1 MKHKERGVRLEK
13 VLDSLSDYPY
23 LLVGEND
30 SVEEVARKLREQPG
44 IRSIYVVD
52 GEGRVVG
59 ALSLGRFIRVLTS
72 PRCRYRFSTR
82 NLLSCLT
89 ADSVRDLMDDH
100 LIYARPHDRVLDVIE
115 RMLRKNIKEVPI
127 LDEQGRIL
135 KNAGLLELWDL
146 LEPEEECGCE

>member
-1 MKHKERGVRLEK
+1 MMSSRCNVSLGEVI
-13 VLDSLSDYPY
+13 DSLSDYPY
-23 LLVGEND
+23 ILVGED
-30 SVEEVARKLREQPG
+30 ETLEEVARKVKGRPG

-52 GEGRVVG
+52 EAGGVKG

-100 LIYARPHDRVLDVIE
+100 LIFARAEDRVLDVIE
-115 RMLRKNIKEVPI
+115 RMLKKNIKEVPV
-127 LDEQGRIL
+127 LDEQGRIV
-135 KNAGLLELWDL
+135 KNVGLLELWDV
-146 LEPEEECGCE
+146 LEPEECGCG